1 MNERLSDERCQSCTR
16 TWLNP
21 SREEVQSDR
30 ILTLSFSIRIF
41 IFENQSWSL
50 LTLSIIVF

>member
-1 MNERLSDERCQSCTR
+1 MIERLSDERCQSCTR

-30 ILTLSFSIRIF
+30 ILTLLFSIKIF
-41 IFENQSWSL
+41 ISYLKIL
-50 LTLSIIVF
+50 LQF